1 MIRFESGEVK
11 VPAVDS
17 SNQISKTVEDDGN
30 GIDASS
36 IEEIPVKDDGRTH
49 IGLKNVKERV
59 EKMADG
65 KLDFYSRKICFR
77 RKTGKSLYQ

>member
-30 GIDASS
+30 GGT
-36 IEEIPVKDDGRTH
+36 KDNR
-49 IGLKNVKERV
+49 
-59 EKMADG
+59 A
-65 KLDFYSRKICFR
+65 
-77 RKTGKSLYQ
+77 GKSGRYSSNEFKW

>member
-1 MIRFESGEVK
+1 MNVIV
-11 VPAVDS
+11 
-17 SNQISKTVEDDGN
+17 VEDDGN

-36 IEEIPVKDDGRTH
+36 IEEIPLKDDGRTH

-65 KLDFYSRKICFR
+65 KLDFYSRKGCGTIVTIYIPDE
-77 RKTGKSLYQ
+77 KD